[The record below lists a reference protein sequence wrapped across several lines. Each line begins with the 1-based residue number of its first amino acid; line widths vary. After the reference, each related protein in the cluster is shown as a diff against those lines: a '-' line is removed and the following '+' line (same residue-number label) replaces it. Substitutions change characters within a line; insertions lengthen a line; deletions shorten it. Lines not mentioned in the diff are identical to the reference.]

1 MLQKPER
8 IRIVGTLQ
16 FGMYLDITTGVHHD
30 KLSKFLTNFARF
42 CQCKIP
48 GFRCFFRKKSIDER
62 ALSSPRGTSWG
73 GRGGGGG
80 STGQLPRR
88 YPPNLSAK
96 AGRYHPQTR
105 GAPHAVGGGT
115 TASRNR
121 FHRLLD
127 TIFSR
132 RVVARV
138 RRHAGD
144 HRATDLEGTPQS
156 RAQRPTS
163 CRPTCAPPEPRQRG
177 TPLGHPF
184 DELQLKKRFCLSR
197 SVTFLVEIA
206 WVSLQLVSSR

>member
-1 MLQKPER
+1 M
-8 IRIVGTLQ
+8 
-16 FGMYLDITTGVHHD
+16 MGVHHD
-30 KLSKFLTNFARF
+30 KLSKFLSNFARF
-42 CQCKIP
+42 CQCEIP

-62 ALSSPRGTSWG
+62 ALSSPRGGG

-80 STGQLPRR
+80 GGSPRQLPRR

-105 GAPHAVGGGT
+105 GAPRRVGGGT

-144 HRATDLEGTPQS
+144 HRATDLEGIPQS

-163 CRPTCAPPEPRQRG
+163 CRPTCAPPAPGKGG

-184 DELQLKKRFCLSR
+184 DELQLKKRPKMSKSVPFLMSLS
-197 SVTFLVEIA
+197 
-206 WVSLQLVSSR
+206 W

>member
-1 MLQKPER
+1 MHR
-8 IRIVGTLQ
+8 FSTR
-16 FGMYLDITTGVHHD
+16 D
-30 KLSKFLTNFARF
+30 ARF

-105 GAPHAVGGGT
+105 GAPSRVGGGT

-144 HRATDLEGTPQS
+144 HRATDLEGTPRF

-184 DELQLKKRFCLSR
+184 DELQLKKRFCLSK

-206 WVSLQLVSSR
+206 WVSLVSMVRHGLAPSEHRSKLC

>member
-1 MLQKPER
+1 
-8 IRIVGTLQ
+8 
-16 FGMYLDITTGVHHD
+16 MYRFSTR
-30 KLSKFLTNFARF
+30 KARF

-105 GAPHAVGGGT
+105 GVPRPVGGGT

-144 HRATDLEGTPQS
+144 YRATDLEGTPRF

-163 CRPTCAPPEPRQRG
+163 CRPTCAAPVTSKGG

-184 DELQLKKRFCLSR
+184 DELQLKKRLCVIKSVPFSAKNRAPRFDFGRHVFAREWRSR
-197 SVTFLVEIA
+197 VT
-206 WVSLQLVSSR
+206 WHRPSMPTVSHFHARVWGSP

>member
-1 MLQKPER
+1 MS
-8 IRIVGTLQ
+8 G
-16 FGMYLDITTGVHHD
+16 
-30 KLSKFLTNFARF
+30 F

-48 GFRCFFRKKSIDER
+48 GFRCFFGKKSIDER
-62 ALSSPRGTSWG
+62 ALSSPRGGG

-80 STGQLPRR
+80 GGSTRQLPRR
-88 YPPNLSAK
+88 CPPNLSAK
-96 AGRYHPQTR
+96 AGRYHPQKR
-105 GAPHAVGGGT
+105 GAPRPVGGGP

-144 HRATDLEGTPQS
+144 HPATDLEGTPQS

-163 CRPTCAPPEPRQRG
+163 CRPTCAPPATSKKG
-177 TPLGHPF
+177 TPWGHPF
-184 DELQLKKRFCLSR
+184 DELQLKKRFCLSK
-197 SVTFLVEIA
+197 SVPFLVGIS
-206 WVSLQLVSSR
+206 WVSLYLSDPDRCTSLRR

>member
-1 MLQKPER
+1 MMAGE
-8 IRIVGTLQ
+8 TL
-16 FGMYLDITTGVHHD
+16 FRALLSLLWEYFPTVVENLHNNSEVHRTLYRFWTR
-30 KLSKFLTNFARF
+30 KARF

-80 STGQLPRR
+80 STGPLPRR

-105 GAPHAVGGGT
+105 GAPPAVGGGT

-144 HRATDLEGTPQS
+144 HRAQIS
-156 RAQRPTS
+156 RGPRSLARRDRHLVGLHARRPRRAKGGHLWDTLSTS
-163 CRPTCAPPEPRQRG
+163 YNSRNARKNTEMKKSV
-177 TPLGHPF
+177 PF
-184 DELQLKKRFCLSR
+184 SMRLS
-197 SVTFLVEIA
+197 
-206 WVSLQLVSSR
+206 W